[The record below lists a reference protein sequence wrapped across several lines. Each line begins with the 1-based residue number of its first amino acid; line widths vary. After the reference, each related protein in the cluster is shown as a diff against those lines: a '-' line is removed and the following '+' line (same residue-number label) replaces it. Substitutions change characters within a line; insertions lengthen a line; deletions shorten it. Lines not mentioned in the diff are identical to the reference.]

1 MKVYPYILKALL
13 GIVCTLWLLGCA
25 SPWKYAPPQVLP
37 DDRMDIPEP
46 EPRGTT
52 IGQDTFEYA
61 VKVPTQRFFDLSRHI
76 RSLSGNRIEA
86 LNVDAFGEVR
96 DSSWFT
102 NRNTRQRVSL
112 QEISQGPNLGTGPE
126 TIGPWKIDSAK
137 VEGFTPGFNI
147 IDARG
152 DKYVI
157 KFDPYGYMEL
167 GSGAEVVSTLLF
179 HAAGYN
185 VPENYVVYFDPDIL
199 KMGESC
205 MLVDEK
211 GIRCEMTE
219 NDFDRIMQKVEPLPD
234 GRVRAV
240 ASKFLEGEKILG
252 GFRYMDTRNDD
263 PNDIIPHEHRRE
275 LRGLYVMSAWL
286 KHLDIKD
293 ANSLDVYINEDG
305 RRYIRHYLIDF
316 GSTLGGSVEGPMP
329 AFRGHE
335 NEFDSR
341 AAFSNLFTLGLNVRD
356 WEKAPGILYPSIGRF
371 GTWGFNPGKTA
382 MNYSNPAFSYRTN
395 LDGYWGAKL
404 VMSFTDEQL
413 ALVVRQGQYSDP
425 DAEFHLLEVL
435 KARRDMTGRYW
446 YGKANCLDHF
456 ALNELALGSYELRF
470 EDLGL
475 QSNLWTQAQT
485 RYRYDFRIN
494 NRLIKGPVILPEY
507 TAIPLDKLLGFLQ
520 ESDRVA
526 RRLISSDQWEI
537 TLQISRDY
545 GQNWGKRVK
554 VYFVKDPATGH
565 FTLLGINR
573 EG

>member
-1 MKVYPYILKALL
+1 MKKHSYILRALL
-13 GIVCTLWLLGCA
+13 ALISALWLVGCA
-25 SPWKYAPPQVLP
+25 SPWKYEPPQVLP

-46 EPRGTT
+46 TPRGTT

-61 VKVPTQRFFDLSRHI
+61 VKVPTRRFFDFSRHI
-76 RSLSGNRIEA
+76 RSLSSNRIEA
-86 LNVDAFGEVR
+86 LNFDAFGEVS

-102 NRNTRQRVSL
+102 NRNGWKRMSL
-112 QEISQGPNLGTGPE
+112 EEISRGPKQGTGPE
-126 TIGPWKIDSAK
+126 ATGPWEIDSAK
-137 VEGFTPGFNI
+137 VEGFSPGFNI

-179 HAAGYN
+179 YAAGYN

-211 GIRCEMTE
+211 GVRCEMTV
-219 NDFDRIMQKVEPLPD
+219 NDFDKIMQKVEHLPD

-240 ASKFLEGEKILG
+240 ASKFLQGEKLLG
-252 GFRYMDTRNDD
+252 GFRYMNTRDDD

-293 ANSLDVYINEDG
+293 ANSLDVYINENS
-305 RRYIRHYLIDF
+305 RRYIKHYLIDF
-316 GSTLGGSVEGPMP
+316 GSTLGSSVEGPMP

-356 WEKAPGILYPSIGRF
+356 WEKAPEILYPSIGRF
-371 GTWGFNPGKTA
+371 GTWGFHPGKTA

-404 VMSFTDEQL
+404 VMSFTDEQI
-413 ALVVRQGQYSDP
+413 AVAVRQGQYSDP
-425 DAEFHLLEVL
+425 DAESHLLEVL
-435 KARRDMTGRYW
+435 KQRRDITGSYW
-446 YGKANCLDHF
+446 FSKVNCMDNFTLS
-456 ALNELALGSYELRF
+456 ELALGSYELRF

-475 QSNLWTQAQT
+475 EHGLWNLEQT
-485 RYRYDFRIN
+485 RYRYDFKIN
-494 NRLIKGPVILPEY
+494 DQLIKGKVILPDN
-507 TAIPLDKLLGFLQ
+507 TAIQLDKLENFLQ
-520 ESDRVA
+520 ASDRVT
-526 RRLISSDQWEI
+526 RRLTSQDQWEI
-537 TLQISRDY
+537 TLDISRDY
-545 GQNWGKRVK
+545 GQTWGKWVK
-554 VYFVKDPATGH
+554 VYFVKDPRTGH
-565 FTLLGINR
+565 FTLLGIKR
-573 EG
+573 KS